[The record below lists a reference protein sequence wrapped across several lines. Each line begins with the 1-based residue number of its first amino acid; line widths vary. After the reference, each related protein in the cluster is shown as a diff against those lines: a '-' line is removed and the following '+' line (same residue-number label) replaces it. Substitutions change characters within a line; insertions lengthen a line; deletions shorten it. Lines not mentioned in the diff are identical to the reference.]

1 MGCTVIG
8 TGKALPRKVVTNDDL
23 SKIVDTSDEWI
34 VPRTGIHTRRI
45 AIEES
50 ATDMAAAAGFAA
62 MGAPAAFEGAKAPE
76 TTGWNAHRAELD
88 SIDLLICM
96 TVTPDATIPS
106 QASMVKAAMGL
117 GHAVAF
123 DLNAAC
129 SGCVY
134 GISVA
139 EQMMTASH
147 IAGGAVGNKINRALV
162 IGVERLSRIVDWTDR
177 STCVLFGDGAG
188 AVLLEW
194 NDDAAGVRSTFL
206 KNTDDVDYTLIRSNM
221 FDNSTFPFG
230 DAEAA
235 KMPFEQTNFIGM
247 NGRAVFKFA
256 GNALAEAAN
265 AVLERAGVAMGDVKC
280 IVPHQANERIIRY
293 AAKKLA
299 VDEGIFQ
306 ISIGHSANTSAASA
320 LMALCDAYCAGRI
333 DAGDNVIMAGFGGGL
348 TSGALLYE
356 A

>member
-1 MGCTVIG
+1 MGCTVTG
-8 TGKALPRKVVTNDDL
+8 AGKALPRRVVTNDDL

-45 AIEES
+45 AINES
-50 ATDMAAAAGFAA
+50 ATDLASAAGFAA
-62 MGAPAAFEGAKAPE
+62 MGLPASFEGATLPE
-76 TTGWNAHRAELD
+76 TAGWNAKQAELD

-96 TVTPDATIPS
+96 TITPDATIPS
-106 QASMVKAAMGL
+106 QASLVKASMGL
-117 GHAVAF
+117 ENAVAF

-139 EQMMTASH
+139 EQMMAASH
-147 IAGGAVGNKINRALV
+147 AAIGATGNAINRALV
-162 IGVERLSRIVDWTDR
+162 IGVERLSRITDWTDR
-177 STCVLFGDGAG
+177 ATCVLFGDGAG
-188 AVLLEW
+188 ATLLEW
-194 NDDAAGVRSTFL
+194 SEDATGIRSTFM

-230 DAEAA
+230 DAELA
-235 KMPFEQTNFIGM
+235 KMPFEKIDFIGM

-256 GNALAEAAN
+256 GNALAEAAST
-265 AVLERAGVAMGDVKC
+265 VLARADVKLDEIKC
-280 IVPHQANERIIRY
+280 IVPHQANERIIKY
-293 AAKKLA
+293 AAKKLG
-299 VDEGIFQ
+299 VGEDLFQ

-333 DAGDNVIMAGFGGGL
+333 SASDKVIMAGFGGGL